1 MWKRKIFV
9 EAEAGSSERV
19 PPPLW
24 PFLSNVKKLRVV
36 PFFVKYTTKSKRW
49 IDHHLKGTLLKACG
63 LVRSW
68 AVPTPINSKMNHV
81 GNQFVFKIISIQR
94 FSIIES

>member
-1 MWKRKIFV
+1 M

-24 PFLSNVKKLRVV
+24 LFLSNVKNLRVV
-36 PFFVKYTTKSKRW
+36 QFFVKYTTKSKRL
-49 IDHHLKGTLLKACG
+49 IDHHLKGTFLKACG
-63 LVRSW
+63 LVRSG

-81 GNQFVFKIISIQR
+81 ANQFAFKILSIQK